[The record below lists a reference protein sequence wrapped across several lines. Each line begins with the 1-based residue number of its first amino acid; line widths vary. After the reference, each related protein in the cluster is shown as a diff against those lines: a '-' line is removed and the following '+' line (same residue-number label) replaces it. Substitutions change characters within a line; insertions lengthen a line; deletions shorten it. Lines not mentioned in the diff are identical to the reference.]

1 TRPRVRPS
9 SRDRVRP
16 GRSTLVQRAAGRGAR
31 SYQPQQNLFTLHPYR
46 FGGLGRPIAA
56 AEEKHCMLNRYM
68 APTDT
73 DDQFNVDDIID
84 DLDRAYEDGKEDL
97 GRMVIGFLQQ
107 LAEEK
112 VDLDEA
118 IERTIDLI
126 ANSS

>member
-1 TRPRVRPS
+1 
-9 SRDRVRP
+9 
-16 GRSTLVQRAAGRGAR
+16 
-31 SYQPQQNLFTLHPYR
+31 
-46 FGGLGRPIAA
+46 
-56 AEEKHCMLNRYM
+56 MLNRYM

-73 DDQFNVDDIID
+73 DAVLASETANDQFNIDDIID

-107 LAEEK
+107 LAEEE

-126 ANSS
+126 EYELAAKLVDEDGLDLEDFEEPN

>member
-1 TRPRVRPS
+1 
-9 SRDRVRP
+9 
-16 GRSTLVQRAAGRGAR
+16 
-31 SYQPQQNLFTLHPYR
+31 
-46 FGGLGRPIAA
+46 
-56 AEEKHCMLNRYM
+56 MLNRYM

-126 ANSS
+126 EYELAAKLVDEDGLDLEDFEEPN